1 MVTTDLVP
9 RLRRGNLLVRR
20 RSSSGKGSSSTAPP
34 SRMASNTTVAIPMDV
49 KNRLD
54 QIHKKTSRDADSA
67 PFWFTID
74 RSLEAFADEQGVDLD
89 D

>member
-1 MVTTDLVP
+1 
-9 RLRRGNLLVRR
+9 
-20 RSSSGKGSSSTAPP
+20 
-34 SRMASNTTVAIPMDV
+34 MASNTTVAIPMDV